1 MTRDELLKR
10 IGKINIGRSHGKRA
24 PHKPLLLL
32 LALGRT
38 INSEERLVSYRKIEP
53 QLKDLLRAFGKP
65 STTLHPEQPFGRLGN
80 DGLWEIPGVER
91 LARTGS
97 GDCIVGD
104 LREHDAQGGFPEEV
118 FSLLLS
124 RPEVVLEVAEELLQ
138 RHFPLSLHDEICE
151 MVGLPKRWAVQD
163 KFAVKRDPAFRPNV
177 LREYERRCAVCEF
190 DVRLG
195 DELIGLE
202 AAHIRWHSHEGPD
215 NVTNGL
221 ALCGLHHKA
230 LDKGA
235 LGLEIASSGLEVVIS
250 SELIGLT
257 TPVRWFLDYHR
268 KPLRLPRNQE
278 LAPMM
283 QYVRWHQRN
292 VFRHPCL
299 T

>member
-1 MTRDELLKR
+1 MTRDELLRR
-10 IGKINIGRSHGKRA
+10 IAKINVGRSHGKRA

-32 LALGRT
+32 LALGRI
-38 INSEERLVSYRKIEP
+38 INSEERLVSYSEIEP
-53 QLKDLLRAFGKP
+53 QLKELLRAFGTP

-80 DGLWEIPGVER
+80 DGLWEIPGAKR

-97 GDCIVGD
+97 GDYIIGD
-104 LREHDAQGGFPEEV
+104 LRGHDAHGGFPEEV
-118 FSLLLS
+118 FGLLLS

-151 MVGLPKRWAVQD
+151 LVGLPKRWVVQD
-163 KFAVKRDPAFRPNV
+163 KFAAKRDPAFRLNV

-202 AAHIRWHSHEGPD
+202 AAHIRWHSHRGPD
-215 NVTNGL
+215 KVTNGL

-235 LGLEIASSGLEVVIS
+235 LGLEMASSGLEVVIS
-250 SELIGLT
+250 SELTGLT

-268 KPLRLPRNQE
+268 KPLRLPRNRE
-278 LAPMM
+278 LAPTM

-292 VFRHPCL
+292 VFRHPCI